1 MLNQHHRSLSASNMR
16 SQSHH
21 SQGRFVKVDSD
32 GGLQPV
38 ASELK
43 INFSKHKGEE
53 MFFNMDHS

>member
-1 MLNQHHRSLSASNMR
+1 MR